1 MKWGLFMEKLSMK
14 FWDGIRVGFGI
25 LGAISVLYGIFS
37 GNIIS
42 AFLGLVILLIVYYF
56 SQRNSRIKEAWL
68 NHYLDTVVRNI
79 ERANNYAV
87 QRIPVGIAVFDKEGR
102 LQWKNELFSAWVGGK
117 AEDGDLMSKV
127 LPPPENNFDT
137 ISLKDAEK
145 QVKIADRFFNML
157 VRRIQTSADGEQD
170 TGLVIYL
177 MDNTDRE
184 RQKKR
189 YEAEK
194 VCFAYLQFDNFNDV
208 MKGLNESIRANL
220 AVEVTKAIGE
230 WAEEMQGVF
239 LRYADDLYMVSIS
252 RKALEDTVA
261 RKFDVLDKVR
271 EIKVGN
277 KIPPTISIGVAS
289 DERGLLAL
297 SQKAQS
303 GLDLALGRGGDQ
315 AVVSLGGE
323 MLFFGAKSSVQAKS
337 TRVRARVV
345 SQAIH
350 ELMVNADK
358 VFVMGHVNED
368 YDAIGAALGVAKMA
382 MSLNK
387 ETYIVTS
394 GQGTSLVRMEDI
406 VAEADQAYAAVLVTE
421 ERAIEH
427 ITPGSILIL
436 VDHHRAMLSASQ
448 KVLERIERRVIIDH
462 HRRSEDAIKN
472 AILFYMEPSSSSTSE
487 LVTEMLHYFDD
498 TMEFTKLEASAL
510 YAGIL
515 VDTKNFAVQTGERTF
530 EAAAFLRR
538 SGADPKV
545 VSQLFKDD
553 QATVRQRAKLI
564 SESRIPYPGLAVSI
578 YRQAPEGQNT
588 SVIIA
593 QTADELLTMDDI
605 SVSVVM
611 SEAPDGLGISAR
623 SDGTVNVQVMMEE
636 LGGGGH
642 QTVAGVKVLDVT
654 ADEIEVKIIAMAKT
668 QMEERDTDESNITTG
683 R

>member
-1 MKWGLFMEKLSMK
+1 MEKVSK
-14 FWDGIRVGFGI
+14 RFWDNLRMVIGI
-25 LGAISVLYGIFS
+25 LGAIAVLFGVFK
-37 GNIIS
+37 GDLVF
-42 AFLGLVILLIVYYF
+42 AFVGFIVLLIVYYF

-87 QRIPVGIAVFDKEGR
+87 QRIPVGIAVFDKEGH
-102 LQWKNELFSAWVGGK
+102 LQWKNELFATWVGGK
-117 AEDGDLMSKV
+117 ADEGDAMSQV
-127 LPPPENNFDT
+127 LPPPENNFAT
-137 ISLKDAEK
+137 ISLKDSEK
-145 QVKIADRFFNML
+145 QIKIADRSFNML

-170 TGLVIYL
+170 TGIVIYL
-177 MDNTDRE
+177 IDITDRE
-184 RQKKR
+184 RQRKR

-220 AVEVTKAIGE
+220 SVEVTKAIGQ

-252 RKALEDTVA
+252 RKALEETIA
-261 RKFDVLDKVR
+261 RKFDVLDRVR

-277 KIPPTISIGVAS
+277 KIPPTISMGVAS
-289 DERGLLAL
+289 DERGLLGL

-315 AVVSLGGE
+315 AVVSIGGE

-382 MSLNK
+382 MSFHK

-394 GQGTSLVRMEDI
+394 GQGTSLGRMEDL
-406 VAEADQAYAAVLVTE
+406 ATETDQAYAAVIVNE
-421 ERAIEH
+421 DEAMEH
-427 ITPGSILIL
+427 ITTNSLLIL

-448 KVLERIERRVIIDH
+448 KVLKAIERRVIIDH

-472 AILFYMEPSSSSTSE
+472 AILFYMEPASSSTSE

-538 SGADPKV
+538 SGADPGV

-553 QATVRQRAKLI
+553 QATVMERARLI
-564 SESRIPYPGLAVSI
+564 SQARIPYPGLAVSI
-578 YRQAPEGQNT
+578 YRDAPDGQNT

-605 SVSVVM
+605 NVSVVM

-623 SDGTVNVQVMMEE
+623 SDGNINVQIMMEE

-642 QTVAGVKVLDVT
+642 QTVAGVKVRGIT
-654 ADEIEVKIIAMAKT
+654 ADEMEVKIIAMAKK
-668 QMEERDTDESNITTG
+668 QLEERATDENNIATG

>member
-1 MKWGLFMEKLSMK
+1 MEKVSK
-14 FWDGIRVGFGI
+14 RFWDNLRMVIGVLGSVAVLFGVFKGDLVFAFVGFI
-25 LGAISVLYGIFS
+25 V
-37 GNIIS
+37 
-42 AFLGLVILLIVYYF
+42 LLIVYYF

-87 QRIPVGIAVFDKEGR
+87 QRIPVGIAVFDKEGH
-102 LQWKNELFSAWVGGK
+102 LQWKNELFATWVGGK
-117 AEDGDLMSKV
+117 ADEGDPMSQV
-127 LPPPENNFDT
+127 LPPPENNFAT
-137 ISLKDAEK
+137 ISLKDSEK
-145 QVKIADRFFNML
+145 QIKIADRSFNML

-170 TGLVIYL
+170 TGIVIYL
-177 MDNTDRE
+177 IDITDRE
-184 RQKKR
+184 RQRKR

-220 AVEVTKAIGE
+220 AVEVTKAIGQ

-252 RKALEDTVA
+252 RKALEETIA
-261 RKFDVLDKVR
+261 RKFDVLDRVR

-277 KIPPTISIGVAS
+277 KIPPTISMGVAS
-289 DERGLLAL
+289 DERGLLGL

-315 AVVSLGGE
+315 AVVSIGGE

-368 YDAIGAALGVAKMA
+368 YDAIGASLGVAKMA
-382 MSLNK
+382 MSFHK

-394 GQGTSLVRMEDI
+394 GQGTSLGRMEDL
-406 VAEADQAYAAVLVTE
+406 ATETDQAYAAVLVNE
-421 ERAIEH
+421 DQAMEH
-427 ITPGSILIL
+427 ITPNSLLIL
-436 VDHHRAMLSASQ
+436 VDHHRPMLSASQ
-448 KVLERIERRVIIDH
+448 KVLKAIERRVIIDH

-472 AILFYMEPSSSSTSE
+472 AILFYMEPASSSTSE

-498 TMEFTKLEASAL
+498 TMEFTTLEASAL

-538 SGADPKV
+538 SGADPGV

-553 QATVRQRAKLI
+553 QATVMERARLI
-564 SESRIPYPGLAVSI
+564 SQARIPYPGLAISI
-578 YRQAPEGQNT
+578 YRSAPEGQNT

-605 SVSVVM
+605 NVSVVM
-611 SEAPDGLGISAR
+611 SEAADGLGISAR
-623 SDGTVNVQVMMEE
+623 SDGNINVQIMMEE

-642 QTVAGVKVLDVT
+642 QTVAGVKVKGIT
-654 ADEIEVKIIAMAKT
+654 ADEMEVKIIAMAKK
-668 QMEERDTDESNITTG
+668 QLEEREADENNITTG

>member
-1 MKWGLFMEKLSMK
+1 MERVSKK
-14 FWDGIRVGFGI
+14 FWDNLRMVIGV
-25 LGAISVLYGIFS
+25 LGAIAVLFGVFKGDLFFAYVGFI
-37 GNIIS
+37 
-42 AFLGLVILLIVYYF
+42 VLLIVYYF

-87 QRIPVGIAVFDKEGR
+87 QRIPVGIAVFDKEGN
-102 LQWKNELFSAWVGGK
+102 LQWKNELFAAWVGRK
-117 AEDGDLMSKV
+117 AGEGDAMSKV
-127 LPPPENNFDT
+127 LPPPENNFAT
-137 ISLKDAEK
+137 ISLKDSEK
-145 QVKIADRFFNML
+145 QIKIADRSFNML
-157 VRRIQTSADGEQD
+157 VRRIQTSSDGEQD
-170 TGLVIYL
+170 TGIVVYL
-177 MDNTDRE
+177 IDITDRE
-184 RQKKR
+184 RQRKR

-220 AVEVTKAIGE
+220 AVEVTKAIGQ
-230 WAEEMQGVF
+230 WAEEMQGIF
-239 LRYADDLYMVSIS
+239 LRYADDLYMVSIC
-252 RKALEDTVA
+252 RKALEETIT
-261 RKFDVLDKVR
+261 RKFDVLDRVR

-289 DERGLLAL
+289 DERGLLEL

-315 AVVSLGGE
+315 AVVSIGGE

-382 MSLNK
+382 MSFHK

-394 GQGTSLVRMEDI
+394 GQGTSLGRMEDI
-406 VAEADQAYAAVLVTE
+406 ATETDQAYTEVLVTE
-421 ERAIEH
+421 EQAVEH
-427 ITPGSILIL
+427 ITPNSLLIL

-448 KVLERIERRVIIDH
+448 RVLKAIERRVIIDH

-472 AILFYMEPSSSSTSE
+472 AILFYMEPASSSTSE

-498 TMEFTKLEASAL
+498 TMEFTTLEASAL

-538 SGADPKV
+538 SGADPGV

-553 QATVRQRAKLI
+553 QATVMERARLI
-564 SESRIPYPGLAVSI
+564 SQARIPYPGLAVSI
-578 YRQAPEGQNT
+578 YREAPEGQNT

-593 QTADELLTMDDI
+593 QTADELLTMEDI
-605 SVSVVM
+605 NVSVVM

-623 SDGTVNVQVMMEE
+623 SNGNINVQIMMEE

-642 QTVAGVKVLDVT
+642 QTVAGVKVQGIT
-654 ADEIEVKIIAMAKT
+654 ADEMEVKIIAMAKK
-668 QMEERDTDESNITTG
+668 QLEERETDENNITTG

>member
-1 MKWGLFMEKLSMK
+1 
-14 FWDGIRVGFGI
+14 
-25 LGAISVLYGIFS
+25 
-37 GNIIS
+37 
-42 AFLGLVILLIVYYF
+42 
-56 SQRNSRIKEAWL
+56 
-68 NHYLDTVVRNI
+68 
-79 ERANNYAV
+79 
-87 QRIPVGIAVFDKEGR
+87 
-102 LQWKNELFSAWVGGK
+102 
-117 AEDGDLMSKV
+117 
-127 LPPPENNFDT
+127 
-137 ISLKDAEK
+137 
-145 QVKIADRFFNML
+145 
-157 VRRIQTSADGEQD
+157 
-170 TGLVIYL
+170 
-177 MDNTDRE
+177 
-184 RQKKR
+184 
-189 YEAEK
+189 
-194 VCFAYLQFDNFNDV
+194 

-220 AVEVTKAIGE
+220 AVEVTKAIGQ

-252 RKALEDTVA
+252 RKALEETIA
-261 RKFDVLDKVR
+261 RKFDVLDRVR

-277 KIPPTISIGVAS
+277 KIPPTISMGVAS
-289 DERGLLAL
+289 DERGLLGL

-315 AVVSLGGE
+315 AVVSIGGE

-350 ELMVNADK
+350 ELMINADK

-368 YDAIGAALGVAKMA
+368 YDAIGASLGVAKMA
-382 MSLNK
+382 MSFHK

-394 GQGTSLVRMEDI
+394 GQGTSLERMEDL
-406 VAEADQAYAAVLVTE
+406 ATETDQAYAAVLVNE
-421 ERAIEH
+421 DQAMEH
-427 ITPGSILIL
+427 ITTNSLLIL
-436 VDHHRAMLSASQ
+436 VDHHRPMLSASQ
-448 KVLERIERRVIIDH
+448 KVLKAIERRVIIDH

-472 AILFYMEPSSSSTSE
+472 AILFYMEPASSSTSE

-498 TMEFTKLEASAL
+498 TMEFTTLEASAL

-538 SGADPKV
+538 SGADPGV

-553 QATVRQRAKLI
+553 QATVMERARLI
-564 SESRIPYPGLAVSI
+564 SQARIPYPGLAISI
-578 YRQAPEGQNT
+578 YRNAPEGQNT

-605 SVSVVM
+605 NVSVVM

-623 SDGTVNVQVMMEE
+623 SDGNINVQIMMEE

-642 QTVAGVKVLDVT
+642 QTVAGVKVKGIT
-654 ADEIEVKIIAMAKT
+654 ADEMEVKIIAMAKK
-668 QMEERDTDESNITTG
+668 QLEEREADENNITTG

>member
-1 MKWGLFMEKLSMK
+1 MEKVSK
-14 FWDGIRVGFGI
+14 RFWDNLRMVIGI
-25 LGAISVLYGIFS
+25 LGSVAVLFGIFK
-37 GNIIS
+37 GDLVF
-42 AFLGLVILLIVYYF
+42 AFVGFIVLLIVYYF

-87 QRIPVGIAVFDKEGR
+87 QRIPVGIAVFDKEGH
-102 LQWKNELFSAWVGGK
+102 LQWKNELFATWVGGK
-117 AEDGDLMSKV
+117 ADEGDSISQV
-127 LPPPENNFDT
+127 LPPPENNFAT
-137 ISLKDAEK
+137 ISLKDSEK
-145 QVKIADRFFNML
+145 QIKIADRSFNML
-157 VRRIQTSADGEQD
+157 VRRIQTSADGEHD
-170 TGLVIYL
+170 TGIVIYL
-177 MDNTDRE
+177 IDITDRE
-184 RQKKR
+184 RQRKR

-220 AVEVTKAIGE
+220 AVEVTKAIGQ

-252 RKALEDTVA
+252 RKALEETIA
-261 RKFDVLDKVR
+261 RKFDVLDRVR

-277 KIPPTISIGVAS
+277 KIPPTISMGVAS
-289 DERGLLAL
+289 DERGLLGL

-315 AVVSLGGE
+315 AVVSIGGE

-350 ELMVNADK
+350 ELMINADK

-368 YDAIGAALGVAKMA
+368 YDAIGASLGVAKMA
-382 MSLNK
+382 MSFHK

-394 GQGTSLVRMEDI
+394 GQGTSLERMEDL
-406 VAEADQAYAAVLVTE
+406 ATETDQAYAAVLVNE
-421 ERAIEH
+421 DQAMEH
-427 ITPGSILIL
+427 ITTNSLLIL
-436 VDHHRAMLSASQ
+436 VDHHRPMLSASQ
-448 KVLERIERRVIIDH
+448 KVLKAIERRVIIDH

-472 AILFYMEPSSSSTSE
+472 AILFYMEPASSSTSE

-498 TMEFTKLEASAL
+498 TMEFTTLEASAL

-538 SGADPKV
+538 SGADPGV

-553 QATVRQRAKLI
+553 QATVMERARLI
-564 SESRIPYPGLAVSI
+564 SQARIPYPGLAISI
-578 YRQAPEGQNT
+578 YRNAPEGQNT

-605 SVSVVM
+605 NVSVVM

-623 SDGTVNVQVMMEE
+623 SDGNINVQIMMEE

-642 QTVAGVKVLDVT
+642 QTVAGVKVKGIT
-654 ADEIEVKIIAMAKT
+654 ADEMEVKIIAMAKK
-668 QMEERDTDESNITTG
+668 QLEEREADENNITTG

>member
-1 MKWGLFMEKLSMK
+1 MEKVSK
-14 FWDGIRVGFGI
+14 RFWDNLRMVIGI
-25 LGAISVLYGIFS
+25 LGSVAVLFGVFK
-37 GNIIS
+37 GDLVF
-42 AFLGLVILLIVYYF
+42 AFVGFIVLLIVYYF

-87 QRIPVGIAVFDKEGR
+87 QRIPVGIAVFDKEGH
-102 LQWKNELFSAWVGGK
+102 LQWKNELFATWVGGK
-117 AEDGDLMSKV
+117 ADEGDSMSQV
-127 LPPPENNFDT
+127 LPPPENNFAT
-137 ISLKDAEK
+137 ISLKDSEK
-145 QVKIADRFFNML
+145 QIKIADRSFNML
-157 VRRIQTSADGEQD
+157 VRRIQTSADGEHD
-170 TGLVIYL
+170 TGIVIYL
-177 MDNTDRE
+177 IDITDRE
-184 RQKKR
+184 RQRKR

-220 AVEVTKAIGE
+220 AVEVTKAIGQ

-252 RKALEDTVA
+252 RKALEETIA
-261 RKFDVLDKVR
+261 RKFDVLDRVR

-277 KIPPTISIGVAS
+277 KIPPTISMGVAS
-289 DERGLLAL
+289 DERGLLGL

-315 AVVSLGGE
+315 AVVSIGGE

-368 YDAIGAALGVAKMA
+368 YDAIGASLGVAKMA
-382 MSLNK
+382 MSFHK

-394 GQGTSLVRMEDI
+394 GQGTSLERMEDL
-406 VAEADQAYAAVLVTE
+406 ATETDQAYAAVLVNE
-421 ERAIEH
+421 DQAMEH
-427 ITPGSILIL
+427 ITTNSLLIL
-436 VDHHRAMLSASQ
+436 VDHHRPMLSASQ
-448 KVLERIERRVIIDH
+448 KVLKAIERRVIIDH

-472 AILFYMEPSSSSTSE
+472 AILFYMEPASSSTSE

-498 TMEFTKLEASAL
+498 TMEFTTLEASAL

-538 SGADPKV
+538 SGADPGV

-553 QATVRQRAKLI
+553 QATVMERARLI
-564 SESRIPYPGLAVSI
+564 SQARIPYPGLAISI
-578 YRQAPEGQNT
+578 YRNAPEGQNT

-605 SVSVVM
+605 NVSVVM

-623 SDGTVNVQVMMEE
+623 SDGNINVQIMMEE

-642 QTVAGVKVLDVT
+642 QTVAGVKVKGIT
-654 ADEIEVKIIAMAKT
+654 ADEMEVKIIAMAKK
-668 QMEERDTDESNITTG
+668 QLEEREADENNITTG

>member
-1 MKWGLFMEKLSMK
+1 MEKISKK
-14 FWDGIRVGFGI
+14 FWDSLRVGIGI
-25 LGAISVLYGIFS
+25 LGSIAVLYGVFRGELIL
-37 GNIIS
+37 
-42 AFLGLVILLIVYYF
+42 AFGGFAVLLIVYYF
-56 SQRNSRIKEAWL
+56 SQRNSRIKDAWL

-102 LQWKNELFSAWVGGK
+102 LQWKNELFATWVGGK
-117 AEDGDLMSKV
+117 ADEGDPMSKV

-137 ISLKDAEK
+137 ISLKDYEK
-145 QVKIADRFFNML
+145 QIKIADRSFNML
-157 VRRIQTSADGEQD
+157 VRRIQTSDDGEQD
-170 TGLVIYL
+170 TGVVIYL
-177 MDNTDRE
+177 MDITDRE

-194 VCFAYLQFDNFNDV
+194 VCFAYIQFDNFSDV

-220 AVEVTKAIGE
+220 AVEVNKAIGE

-239 LRYADDLYMVSIS
+239 LHYADDLYMVSIS
-252 RKALEDTVA
+252 RKSLEETVA
-261 RKFDVLDKVR
+261 RKFDVLDRVR

-277 KIPPTISIGVAS
+277 KIPPTISVGMAS

-315 AVVSLGGE
+315 AVVSMGGD

-350 ELMVNADK
+350 ELMLNADK

-368 YDAIGAALGVAKMA
+368 YDAIGSALGVAKMA

-394 GQGTSLVRMEDI
+394 GQGTSLGRMEDI
-406 VAEADQAYAAVLVTE
+406 ATEADQAYAAVLVTE
-421 ERAIEH
+421 ERALEH
-427 ITPGSILIL
+427 VTPGSILIL

-448 KVLERIERRVIIDH
+448 KVLEGIERRVIIDH

-538 SGADPKV
+538 SGADPRV

-553 QATVRQRAKLI
+553 QATVMQRAKLI
-564 SESRIPYPGLAVSI
+564 SQARIPYPGLAISI
-578 YRQAPEGQNT
+578 YKQAPEGQNT
-588 SVIIA
+588 SVIVA

-611 SEAPDGLGISAR
+611 SEGPDGLGISAR
-623 SDGTVNVQVMMEE
+623 SDGNVNVQIMMEE

-642 QTVAGVKVLDVT
+642 QTVAGVKVRGIT
-654 ADEIEVKIIAMAKT
+654 ADEMEVKIIAMAKE
-668 QMEERDTDESNITTG
+668 QLEERDTDESNTITG

>member
-1 MKWGLFMEKLSMK
+1 MEKVSK
-14 FWDGIRVGFGI
+14 RFWDNLRMVIGVLGSVAVLFGVFKGDLVFAFVGFI
-25 LGAISVLYGIFS
+25 V
-37 GNIIS
+37 
-42 AFLGLVILLIVYYF
+42 LLIVYYF

-87 QRIPVGIAVFDKEGR
+87 QRIPVGIAVFDKEGH
-102 LQWKNELFSAWVGGK
+102 LQWKNELFATWVGGK
-117 AEDGDLMSKV
+117 ADEGDPMSQV
-127 LPPPENNFDT
+127 LPPPENNFAT
-137 ISLKDAEK
+137 ISLKDSEK
-145 QVKIADRFFNML
+145 QIKIADRSFNML

-170 TGLVIYL
+170 TGIVIYL
-177 MDNTDRE
+177 IDITDRE
-184 RQKKR
+184 RQRKR

-220 AVEVTKAIGE
+220 AVEVTKAIGQ

-252 RKALEDTVA
+252 RKALEETIA
-261 RKFDVLDKVR
+261 RKFDVLDRVR

-277 KIPPTISIGVAS
+277 KIPPTISMGVAS
-289 DERGLLAL
+289 DERGLLGL

-315 AVVSLGGE
+315 AVVSIGGE

-368 YDAIGAALGVAKMA
+368 YDAIGASLGVAKMA
-382 MSLNK
+382 MSFHK

-394 GQGTSLVRMEDI
+394 GQGTSLERMEDL
-406 VAEADQAYAAVLVTE
+406 ATETDQAYAAVLVNE
-421 ERAIEH
+421 DQAMEH
-427 ITPGSILIL
+427 ITTNSLLIL
-436 VDHHRAMLSASQ
+436 VDHHRPMLSASQ
-448 KVLERIERRVIIDH
+448 KVLKAIERRVIIDH

-472 AILFYMEPSSSSTSE
+472 AILFYMEPASSSTSE

-498 TMEFTKLEASAL
+498 TMEFTTLEASAL

-538 SGADPKV
+538 SGADPGV

-553 QATVRQRAKLI
+553 QATVMERARLI
-564 SESRIPYPGLAVSI
+564 SQARIPYPGLAISI
-578 YRQAPEGQNT
+578 YRNAPEGQNT

-605 SVSVVM
+605 NVSVVM

-623 SDGTVNVQVMMEE
+623 SDGNINVQIMMEE

-642 QTVAGVKVLDVT
+642 QTVAGVKVKGIT
-654 ADEIEVKIIAMAKT
+654 ADEMEVKIIAMAKK
-668 QMEERDTDESNITTG
+668 QLEEREADENNITTG

>member
-1 MKWGLFMEKLSMK
+1 MEKVSK
-14 FWDGIRVGFGI
+14 RFWDNIRMVIGVLGSVAVLFGVFKGDLFFAFVGFI
-25 LGAISVLYGIFS
+25 V
-37 GNIIS
+37 
-42 AFLGLVILLIVYYF
+42 LLIVYYF

-87 QRIPVGIAVFDKEGR
+87 QRIPVGIAVFDKEGH
-102 LQWKNELFSAWVGGK
+102 LQWKNELFATWVGGK
-117 AEDGDLMSKV
+117 ADEGDPMSQV
-127 LPPPENNFDT
+127 LPPPENNFAT
-137 ISLKDAEK
+137 ISLKDSEK
-145 QVKIADRFFNML
+145 QIKIADRSFNML

-170 TGLVIYL
+170 TGIVIYL
-177 MDNTDRE
+177 IDITDRE
-184 RQKKR
+184 RQRKR

-220 AVEVTKAIGE
+220 AVEVTKAIGQ

-252 RKALEDTVA
+252 RKALEETIA
-261 RKFDVLDKVR
+261 RKFDVLDRVR

-277 KIPPTISIGVAS
+277 KIPPTISMGVAS
-289 DERGLLAL
+289 DERGLLGL

-315 AVVSLGGE
+315 AVVSIGGE

-368 YDAIGAALGVAKMA
+368 YDAIGASLGVAKMA
-382 MSLNK
+382 MSFHK

-394 GQGTSLVRMEDI
+394 GQGTSLGRMEDL
-406 VAEADQAYAAVLVTE
+406 ATETDQAYAAVLVNE
-421 ERAIEH
+421 DQAMEH
-427 ITPGSILIL
+427 ITINSLLIL
-436 VDHHRAMLSASQ
+436 VDHHRPMLSASQ
-448 KVLERIERRVIIDH
+448 KVLKAIERRVIIDH

-472 AILFYMEPSSSSTSE
+472 AILFYMEPASSSTSE

-498 TMEFTKLEASAL
+498 TMEFTTLEASAL

-538 SGADPKV
+538 SGADPGV

-553 QATVRQRAKLI
+553 QATVMERARLI
-564 SESRIPYPGLAVSI
+564 SQARIPYPGLAISI
-578 YRQAPEGQNT
+578 YRNAPEGQNT
-588 SVIIA
+588 SVIVA

-605 SVSVVM
+605 NVSVVM

-623 SDGTVNVQVMMEE
+623 SDGSINVQIMMEE

-642 QTVAGVKVLDVT
+642 QTVAGVKVKGIT
-654 ADEIEVKIIAMAKT
+654 ADEMEVKIIAMAKK
-668 QMEERDTDESNITTG
+668 QLEEREADENNITTG

>member
-1 MKWGLFMEKLSMK
+1 MEKVSK
-14 FWDGIRVGFGI
+14 RFWDNLRMVIGI
-25 LGAISVLYGIFS
+25 LGSVAVLFGIFK
-37 GNIIS
+37 GDLVF
-42 AFLGLVILLIVYYF
+42 AFVGFIVLLIVYYF

-87 QRIPVGIAVFDKEGR
+87 QRIPVGIAVFDKEGH
-102 LQWKNELFSAWVGGK
+102 LQWKNELFATWVGGK
-117 AEDGDLMSKV
+117 ADEGDSMSQV
-127 LPPPENNFDT
+127 LPPPENNFAT
-137 ISLKDAEK
+137 ISLKDSEK
-145 QVKIADRFFNML
+145 QIKIADRSFNML
-157 VRRIQTSADGEQD
+157 VRRIQTSADGEHD
-170 TGLVIYL
+170 TGIVIYL
-177 MDNTDRE
+177 IDITDRE
-184 RQKKR
+184 RQRKR

-220 AVEVTKAIGE
+220 AVEVTKAIGQ

-252 RKALEDTVA
+252 RKALEETIA
-261 RKFDVLDKVR
+261 RKFDVLDRVR

-277 KIPPTISIGVAS
+277 KIPPTISMGVAS
-289 DERGLLAL
+289 DERGLLGL

-315 AVVSLGGE
+315 AVVSIGGE

-368 YDAIGAALGVAKMA
+368 YDAIGASLGVAKMA
-382 MSLNK
+382 MSFHK

-394 GQGTSLVRMEDI
+394 GQGTSLERMEDL
-406 VAEADQAYAAVLVTE
+406 ATETDQAYAAVLVNE
-421 ERAIEH
+421 DQAMEH
-427 ITPGSILIL
+427 ITTNSLLIL
-436 VDHHRAMLSASQ
+436 VDHHRPMLSASQ
-448 KVLERIERRVIIDH
+448 KVLKAIERRVIIDH

-472 AILFYMEPSSSSTSE
+472 AILFYMEPASSSTSE

-498 TMEFTKLEASAL
+498 TMEFTTLEASAL

-538 SGADPKV
+538 SGADPGV

-553 QATVRQRAKLI
+553 QATVMERARLI
-564 SESRIPYPGLAVSI
+564 SQARIPYPGLAISI
-578 YRQAPEGQNT
+578 YRNAPEGQNT

-605 SVSVVM
+605 NVSVVM

-623 SDGTVNVQVMMEE
+623 SDGNINVQIMMEE

-642 QTVAGVKVLDVT
+642 QTVAGVKVKGIT
-654 ADEIEVKIIAMAKT
+654 ADEMEVKIIAMAKK
-668 QMEERDTDESNITTG
+668 QLEEREADENNITTG

>member
-1 MKWGLFMEKLSMK
+1 MEKVSK
-14 FWDGIRVGFGI
+14 RFWDNLRMVIGI
-25 LGAISVLYGIFS
+25 LGSVAVLFGIFK
-37 GNIIS
+37 GDLVF
-42 AFLGLVILLIVYYF
+42 AFVGFIVLLIVYYF

-87 QRIPVGIAVFDKEGR
+87 QRIPVGIAVFDKEGH
-102 LQWKNELFSAWVGGK
+102 LQWKNELFATWVGGK
-117 AEDGDLMSKV
+117 ADEGDSMSQV
-127 LPPPENNFDT
+127 LPPPENNFAT
-137 ISLKDAEK
+137 ISLKDSEK
-145 QVKIADRFFNML
+145 QIKIADRSFNML
-157 VRRIQTSADGEQD
+157 VRRIQTSADGEHD
-170 TGLVIYL
+170 TGIVIYL
-177 MDNTDRE
+177 IDITDRE
-184 RQKKR
+184 RQRKR

-220 AVEVTKAIGE
+220 AVEVTKAIGQ

-252 RKALEDTVA
+252 RKALEETIA
-261 RKFDVLDKVR
+261 RKFDVLDRVR

-277 KIPPTISIGVAS
+277 KIPPTISMGVAS
-289 DERGLLAL
+289 DERGLLGL

-315 AVVSLGGE
+315 AVVSIGGE

-350 ELMVNADK
+350 ELMINADK

-368 YDAIGAALGVAKMA
+368 YDAIGASLGVAKMA
-382 MSLNK
+382 MSFHK

-394 GQGTSLVRMEDI
+394 GQGTSLERMEDL
-406 VAEADQAYAAVLVTE
+406 ATETDQAYAAVLVNE
-421 ERAIEH
+421 DQAMEH
-427 ITPGSILIL
+427 ITTNSLLIL
-436 VDHHRAMLSASQ
+436 VDHHRPMLSASQ
-448 KVLERIERRVIIDH
+448 KVLKAIERRVIIDH

-472 AILFYMEPSSSSTSE
+472 AILFYMEPASSSTSE

-498 TMEFTKLEASAL
+498 TMEFTTLEASAL

-538 SGADPKV
+538 SGADPGV

-553 QATVRQRAKLI
+553 QATVMERARLI
-564 SESRIPYPGLAVSI
+564 SQARIPYPGLAISI
-578 YRQAPEGQNT
+578 YRNAPEGQNT

-605 SVSVVM
+605 NVSVVM

-623 SDGTVNVQVMMEE
+623 SDGNINVQIMMEE

-642 QTVAGVKVLDVT
+642 QTVAGVKVKGIT
-654 ADEIEVKIIAMAKT
+654 ADEMEVKIIAMAKK
-668 QMEERDTDESNITTG
+668 QLEEREADENNITTG

>member
-1 MKWGLFMEKLSMK
+1 MEKVSK
-14 FWDGIRVGFGI
+14 RFWDNLRMVIGI
-25 LGAISVLYGIFS
+25 LGSVAVLFGIFK
-37 GNIIS
+37 GDLVF
-42 AFLGLVILLIVYYF
+42 AFVGFIVLLIVYYF

-87 QRIPVGIAVFDKEGR
+87 QRIPVGIAVFDKEGH
-102 LQWKNELFSAWVGGK
+102 LQWKNELFATWVGGK
-117 AEDGDLMSKV
+117 ADEGDSMSQV
-127 LPPPENNFDT
+127 LPPPENNFAT
-137 ISLKDAEK
+137 ISLKDSEK
-145 QVKIADRFFNML
+145 QIKIADRSFNML
-157 VRRIQTSADGEQD
+157 VRRIQTSADGEHD
-170 TGLVIYL
+170 TGIVIYL
-177 MDNTDRE
+177 IDITDRE
-184 RQKKR
+184 RQRKR

-220 AVEVTKAIGE
+220 AVEVTKAIGQ

-252 RKALEDTVA
+252 RKALEETIA
-261 RKFDVLDKVR
+261 RKFDVLDRVR

-277 KIPPTISIGVAS
+277 KIPPTISMGVAS
-289 DERGLLAL
+289 DERGLLGL

-315 AVVSLGGE
+315 AVVSIGGE

-368 YDAIGAALGVAKMA
+368 YDAIGASLGVAKMA
-382 MSLNK
+382 MSFHK

-394 GQGTSLVRMEDI
+394 GQGTSLGRMEDL
-406 VAEADQAYAAVLVTE
+406 ATETDQAYAAVLVNE
-421 ERAIEH
+421 DQAMEH
-427 ITPGSILIL
+427 ITPNSLLIL
-436 VDHHRAMLSASQ
+436 VDHHRPMLSASQ
-448 KVLERIERRVIIDH
+448 KVLKAIERRVIIDH

-472 AILFYMEPSSSSTSE
+472 AILFYMEPASSSTSE

-498 TMEFTKLEASAL
+498 TMEFTTLEASAL

-538 SGADPKV
+538 SGADPGV

-553 QATVRQRAKLI
+553 QATVMERARLI
-564 SESRIPYPGLAVSI
+564 SQARIPYPGLAISI
-578 YRQAPEGQNT
+578 YRSAPEGQNT

-605 SVSVVM
+605 NVSVVM
-611 SEAPDGLGISAR
+611 SEAADGLGISAR
-623 SDGTVNVQVMMEE
+623 SDGNINVQIMMEE

-642 QTVAGVKVLDVT
+642 QTVAGVKVKGIT
-654 ADEIEVKIIAMAKT
+654 ADEMEVKIIAMAKK
-668 QMEERDTDESNITTG
+668 QLEEREADENNITTG

>member
-1 MKWGLFMEKLSMK
+1 MEKVSK
-14 FWDGIRVGFGI
+14 RFWDNLRMVIGVLGSVAVLFGVFKGDLVFAFVGFI
-25 LGAISVLYGIFS
+25 V
-37 GNIIS
+37 
-42 AFLGLVILLIVYYF
+42 LLIVYYF

-87 QRIPVGIAVFDKEGR
+87 QRIPVGIAVFDKEGH
-102 LQWKNELFSAWVGGK
+102 LQWKNELFATLVGGK
-117 AEDGDLMSKV
+117 ADEGDPMSQV
-127 LPPPENNFDT
+127 LPPPENNFAT
-137 ISLKDAEK
+137 ISLKDSEK
-145 QVKIADRFFNML
+145 QIKIADRSFNML

-170 TGLVIYL
+170 TGIVIYL
-177 MDNTDRE
+177 IDITDRE
-184 RQKKR
+184 RQRKR

-220 AVEVTKAIGE
+220 AVEVTKAIGQ

-252 RKALEDTVA
+252 RKALEETIA
-261 RKFDVLDKVR
+261 RKFDVLDRVR

-277 KIPPTISIGVAS
+277 KIPPTISMGVAS
-289 DERGLLAL
+289 DERGLLGL

-315 AVVSLGGE
+315 AVVSIGGE

-368 YDAIGAALGVAKMA
+368 YDAIGASLGVAKMA
-382 MSLNK
+382 MSFHK

-394 GQGTSLVRMEDI
+394 GQGTSLGRMEDL
-406 VAEADQAYAAVLVTE
+406 ATETDQAYAAVLVNE
-421 ERAIEH
+421 DQAMEH
-427 ITPGSILIL
+427 ITPNSLLIL
-436 VDHHRAMLSASQ
+436 VDHHRPMLSASQ
-448 KVLERIERRVIIDH
+448 KVLKAIERRVIIDH

-472 AILFYMEPSSSSTSE
+472 AILFYMEPASSSTSE

-498 TMEFTKLEASAL
+498 TMEFTTLEASAL

-538 SGADPKV
+538 SGADPGV

-553 QATVRQRAKLI
+553 QATVMERARLI
-564 SESRIPYPGLAVSI
+564 SQARIPYPGLAISI
-578 YRQAPEGQNT
+578 YRSAPEGQNT

-605 SVSVVM
+605 NVSVVM
-611 SEAPDGLGISAR
+611 SEAADGLGISAR
-623 SDGTVNVQVMMEE
+623 SDGNINVQIMMEE

-642 QTVAGVKVLDVT
+642 QTVAGVKVKGIT
-654 ADEIEVKIIAMAKT
+654 ADEMEVKIIAMAKK
-668 QMEERDTDESNITTG
+668 QLEEREADENNITTG